1 MLNVNY
7 HLAKLEEDGAP
18 IKVGIVGTGRMGTGA
33 VCQIACMKGMNTLI
47 AADAAVERAVRA
59 FEINGYARDDIVV
72 TESVTEATAA
82 LARGKVVATGDADVV
97 PRAEVDVVVDATGV
111 PEVGA
116 AVGLASLTNGKHTI
130 MLNVE
135 ADVLVGPILNRI
147 ALRSGLIYSGVYGD
161 EPGLIKELYDFA
173 DALGFE
179 VVALGK
185 VPTSLAHF
193 NREANP
199 ENIAEEARSL
209 GQNPKMFCSFRD
221 ASKTMIEMAAVSN
234 ATGLVQDIPGM
245 HGPSILLKDFASTF
259 SLKSQGGILN
269 RNGVV
274 DFVRPPLNERGE
286 VDYVNGLP
294 NGLFCV
300 ATTDHPQIREDL
312 IYHKMGDGPNY
323 TFYRP
328 YHMVGVEVPL
338 TVAHAVIRKEPVV
351 APLGGIISEVTTKA
365 KKDLSPGEM
374 LDGGGGFT
382 VYAFMELADEARRGN
397 MLPFGLAENIRMKV
411 AAKKDTIITYDMVE
425 LDETM
430 AALQLRRLQDKLF
443 Q

>member
-1 MLNVNY
+1 VLNLNH
-7 HLAKLEEDGAP
+7 HLAKLEEEGAP
-18 IKVGIVGTGRMGTGA
+18 IRVGVVGTGRMGTGI
-33 VCQIACMKGMNTLI
+33 VCQIARMKGMNTLI
-47 AADAAVERAVRA
+47 AADVSVERAIRA
-59 FEINGYARDDIVV
+59 FEINGYKKDDIVV
-72 TESVTEATAA
+72 TEDVAEANDA
-82 LARGKVVATGDADVV
+82 LERGKVVATGDANVV
-97 PRAEVDVVVDATGV
+97 PRTEVDVVVDATGV

-116 AVGLASLTNGKHTI
+116 GVGLASLTNGKHTI

-147 ALRSGLIYSGVYGD
+147 ARRSNVIYSGVYGD

-173 DALGFE
+173 DGLGFE

-185 VPTSLAHF
+185 VPVSLAHF

-199 ENIAEEARSL
+199 ENIAEEAQSL

-234 ATGLVQDIPGM
+234 ATGLVPDVPGM
-245 HGPSILLKDFASTF
+245 HGPSILLKDFAPTF
-259 SLKSQGGILN
+259 NLKSQGGILN
-269 RNGVV
+269 RKGVV
-274 DFVRPPLNERGE
+274 DFVCPPLNERGE
-286 VDYVNGLP
+286 IDYANGLP

-312 IYHKMGDGPNY
+312 IYHKMGNGPNY

-338 TVAHAVIRKEPVV
+338 TIAHAVIRKEPVV
-351 APLGGIISEVTTKA
+351 APLGGIVSEVTTKA
-365 KKDLSPGEM
+365 KKDLAPGEM

-382 VYAFMELADEARRGN
+382 VYAFMELPEVARRGN
-397 MLPFGLAENIRMKV
+397 MLPFGLAENIRMK
-411 AAKKDTIITYDMVE
+411 AAVKKDTPITYEMVE
-425 LDETM
+425 LDESST
-430 AALQLRRLQDKLF
+430 ALQLRRLQDKLF
-443 Q
+443 S